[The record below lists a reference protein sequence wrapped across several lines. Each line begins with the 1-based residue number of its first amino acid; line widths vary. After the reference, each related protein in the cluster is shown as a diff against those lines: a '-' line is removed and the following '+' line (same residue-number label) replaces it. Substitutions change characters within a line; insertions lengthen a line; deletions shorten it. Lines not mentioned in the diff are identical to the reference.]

1 MLSGR
6 RQRHLSWA
14 WSAKAKKLSDQAWR
28 LYVQRREEER
38 AQLAQAAKAAAE
50 RGGVAREVWGEAH
63 PVQGRAIRD
72 EARR

>member
-50 RGGVAREVWGEAH
+50 RGGSARGLGRSASRAGEVDK
-63 PVQGRAIRD
+63 R
-72 EARR
+72 

>member
-1 MLSGR
+1 M
-6 RQRHLSWA
+6 
-14 WSAKAKKLSDQAWR
+14 
-28 LYVQRREEER
+28 QRREEER

>member
-50 RGGVAREVWGEAH
+50 RGGG
-63 PVQGRAIRD
+63 
-72 EARR
+72 

>member
-50 RGGVAREVWGEAH
+50 RGG
-63 PVQGRAIRD
+63 
-72 EARR
+72 